1 MARGTG
7 RKSNQSLI
15 LYACAAECG
24 GRTQTEGELCAD
36 CQMVIA
42 GQHFI
47 TRNTGSDS
55 CAAPIYPSNE
65 DVAR

>member
-15 LYACAAECG
+15 LYACAASCG
-24 GRTQTEGELCAD
+24 GRTQTQGELCSD
-36 CQMVIA
+36 CAMVIA
-42 GQHFI
+42 GQHFG
-47 TRNTGSDS
+47 TRNTGDDS
-55 CAAPIYPSNE
+55 CATPIYPQNG